1 MHTAVRAKGLGF
13 HKGAFITAL
22 HRILRK
28 CFAFGTKIFLCPMLL
43 STIKSY
49 HQSDGTLF
57 PFSLALNFIYHNFR
71 LSLFQKAFLI
81 NKKLSVFFNLVI
93 RFLLTFQHSA
103 VFYSIDYVSNRHRR
117 LTVGY
122 ENNAFFVL
130 LLFERFQNNTFVNTV
145 YIAGRLVEQN

>member
-57 PFSLALNFIYHNFR
+57 PFSLALNFIYHNFSPFSFSKSLSDKQKIKCILQFSHKVPLNIPAFCR
-71 LSLFQKAFLI
+71 L
-81 NKKLSVFFNLVI
+81 
-93 RFLLTFQHSA
+93 
-103 VFYSIDYVSNRHRR
+103 YSIDYVSNRHRR

>member
-1 MHTAVRAKGLGF
+1 MPQGHKRIVIKHPWPGIPHHFFYMITHFRLVTMHTAVRAKGLGF

-57 PFSLALNFIYHNFR
+57 PFSLALNFIYHNFSPFSFSKS
-71 LSLFQKAFLI
+71 LSDKQKIKCILQFSHKVPLNIPAFC
-81 NKKLSVFFNLVI
+81 
-93 RFLLTFQHSA
+93 R
-103 VFYSIDYVSNRHRR
+103 
-117 LTVGY
+117 
-122 ENNAFFVL
+122 L
-130 LLFERFQNNTFVNTV
+130 LL
-145 YIAGRLVEQN
+145 YRLCQQSPS